1 MSSSVTRGIKRIH
14 RKQSSALLN
23 YVQTVQNLR
32 RNDKLD
38 CASENT
44 ALKTGWETVDLEWY
58 GSNQFYSDPQ

>member
-14 RKQSSALLN
+14 RIQSSVLLN

-32 RNDKLD
+32 PNDKLD
-38 CASENT
+38 CVSENT
-44 ALKTGWETVDLEWY
+44 ALKTGWETVDHEWY